1 MTAVTD
7 SPSLVQAP
15 ESVVVT
21 ICKRG
26 LSADRSNPPESEMS
40 LAANEKGETEALA
53 DTSKGSGGGGVP
65 VAAEG
70 GDVTASVSSFTW
82 GG

>member
-7 SPSLVQAP
+7 SPSLLPAP

-21 ICKRG
+21 ICRRG

-40 LAANEKGETEALA
+40 LGANEKGETEALA
-53 DTSKGSGGGGVP
+53 ETSKGFGGGGVP
-65 VAAEG
+65 VSAGG